1 MAIYIN
7 GKKVAGNGLGGSGG
21 AIGIPA
27 GGVAGQMLSKKT
39 DEDYDTQWVD
49 PPEGGGGGG
58 TSGVASFNG
67 RTGIVTPQTGDYT
80 ADMVGARP
88 NTWTPT
94 AEEVG
99 AIPAAAVTAIQSL
112 TQAEYDALTV
122 KSATTLYLIEG

>member
-39 DEDYDTQWVD
+39 DEDYDTQWID

-58 TSGVASFNG
+58 TSGVASFKG

-80 ADMVGARP
+80 ADMVGAIASETVKTIR
-88 NTWTPT
+88 
-94 AEEVG
+94 V
-99 AIPAAAVTAIQSL
+99 L
-112 TQAEYDALTV
+112 TQAEYDALPETDPSV
-122 KSATTLYLIEG
+122 LYAIEE

>member
-21 AIGIPA
+21 AIGIPS

-49 PPEGGGGGG
+49 PPEDGGDSG

-80 ADMVGARP
+80 AAMVGA
-88 NTWTPT
+88 
-94 AEEVG
+94 G
-99 AIPAAAVTAIQSL
+99 PAGAVTAIQSM
-112 TQAEYDALTV
+112 TQAEYDALAV
-122 KSATTLYLIEG
+122 KNATTLYLIEG